1 MGGDRGGIE
10 RKGAQ
15 DIVGAMVAAGFID
28 RKDLHGAEVVPRRPL
43 DHFGEG
49 LRVTDA
55 EVMPAPEGEE
65 WNEKSRDFLFRIDG
79 HGWMLPLTRVGPSGS
94 KGKLGIARKN
104 LGIGDG

>member
-1 MGGDRGGIE
+1 
-10 RKGAQ
+10 
-15 DIVGAMVAAGFID
+15 
-28 RKDLHGAEVVPRRPL
+28 
-43 DHFGEG
+43 
-49 LRVTDA
+49 
-55 EVMPAPEGEE
+55 MPAPEGEE